1 MVNPKISKHQLNQAI
16 FFIKLGSVP
25 MMGPGSSSSL
35 IIFPHQLS
43 PIGDALPLKLE
54 HSNHALNQ

>member
-35 IIFPHQLS
+35 FIFPHQL
-43 PIGDALPLKLE
+43 
-54 HSNHALNQ
+54 